1 MISYE
6 VCILFTSILLKKT
19 IDIAVNIYFEKYP
32 DIKIAKQELKKLF
45 KFETSGTYFLFV
57 GKR

>member
-6 VCILFTSILLKKT
+6 VCILFTSILLKET

-32 DIKIAKQELKKLF
+32 DIKITKQELKKLF
-45 KFETSGTYFLFV
+45 KFETSETYFLFV
-57 GKR
+57 GKS

>member
-6 VCILFTSILLKKT
+6 VCILFTSILLKET

-32 DIKIAKQELKKLF
+32 DIKITKQELKKLF
-45 KFETSGTYFLFV
+45 KFETSGTYFLVV
-57 GKR
+57 GKS

>member
-6 VCILFTSILLKKT
+6 VCILFTSILLKET

-32 DIKIAKQELKKLF
+32 DIKITKQELKELF
-45 KFETSGTYFLFV
+45 EFETSGIYFLFV
-57 GKR
+57 SKS

>member
-6 VCILFTSILLKKT
+6 VCILFTSILLKET

-32 DIKIAKQELKKLF
+32 DIKITKQELKKLF
-45 KFETSGTYFLFV
+45 KFETSGTYFLLV
-57 GKR
+57 GKS